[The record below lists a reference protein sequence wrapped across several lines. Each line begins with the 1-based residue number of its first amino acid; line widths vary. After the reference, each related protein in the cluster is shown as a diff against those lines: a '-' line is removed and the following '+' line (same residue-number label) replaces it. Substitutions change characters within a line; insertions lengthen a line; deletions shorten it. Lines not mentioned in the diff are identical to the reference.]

1 MGVCELMEQSDDK
14 TEVFLGAMVYLI
26 PQEKTRS
33 ITEEQ
38 LKSSFGLTNSEAKV
52 CSLLMKNI
60 SIKKI
65 AELENKSINTVREQ
79 IQNCYTKT
87 DVRNQLELINLI
99 GCMPLEIELS
109 R

>member
-1 MGVCELMEQSDDK
+1 
-14 TEVFLGAMVYLI
+14 
-26 PQEKTRS
+26 
-33 ITEEQ
+33 
-38 LKSSFGLTNSEAKV
+38 
-52 CSLLMKNI
+52 MKNI